1 MASTTLKA
9 LEDNEQ
15 EAVIEW
21 YEYTSQQL
29 ETYGIQLTPF
39 DEIELMYG
47 PYAFCIPGIGVEKY
61 HEIGRIL
68 AQA

>member
-1 MASTTLKA
+1 LNDT
-9 LEDNEQ
+9 EQ

-21 YEYTSQQL
+21 YDFTAQQL

-47 PYAFCIPGIGVEKY
+47 PYAFYIPGIGIEKY
-61 HEIGRIL
+61 NKIGRIL
-68 AQA
+68 A